1 MARKPSEKPPTRAA
15 RADRRRPPAMGH
27 ALERQTAGP
36 RQGRQGD
43 SLQVEL
49 ATAKARIAQ
58 LEKSH
63 AEVLRRLEL
72 AIQAV
77 HKLLES

>member
-1 MARKPSEKPPTRAA
+1 MARKPSDKPPTRAA
-15 RADRRRPPAMGH
+15 RADRRRPPTMGH
-27 ALERQTAGP
+27 ALERQVAGQ

-49 ATAKARIAQ
+49 AAAKARIAQ

-72 AIQAV
+72 AIQSV
-77 HKLLES
+77 YKLLEV